1 MNEGFVDLRT
11 SAEAARGSD
20 NFWPSFTDI
29 MMVVVMIFLITSVV
43 VVLRNWELVT
53 ELRASIEAEQRA
65 AEIARSAT
73 QTSQTLEEQLA
84 YAEQEIAVLRMMLMQ
99 STEKNERQN
108 RLLAEREQ
116 RLALLEGEVSEL
128 GGRLESTE
136 RRAAELET
144 DLADSRTRYA
154 QLEESFT
161 AQEARLRST
170 RDELA
175 ELEERYNR
183 QSAELSQLER
193 AGASATREL
202 GELRGEYESLKA
214 KYDKL
219 VRPARTP
226 KGKHLVEVRYE
237 KRGGGYRIGLKQPGE
252 TGYTSLSRQQM
263 DQRLAALKRE
273 HANRLYVKII
283 IPADSGLSY
292 TEAWKFTKHVLES
305 YDYYYQ

>member
-29 MMVVVMIFLITSVV
+29 MMVVVMIFLITSVI

-53 ELRASIEAEQRA
+53 ELRQSIEAEQRA

-99 STEKNERQN
+99 STEKNERQA
-108 RLLAEREQ
+108 RLLTEREQ
-116 RLALLEGEVSEL
+116 RLALLESEVSGL
-128 GGRLESTE
+128 RGRFESTE
-136 RRAAELET
+136 RRAAELES
-144 DLADSRTRYA
+144 DLEETRTRYS
-154 QLEESFT
+154 QLEESFAT
-161 AQEARLRST
+161 QEARLQST
-170 RDELA
+170 RDELTA
-175 ELEERYNR
+175 LEERYSI
-183 QSAELSQLER
+183 QSAELSRLQQS
-193 AGASATREL
+193 GSMTSREL
-202 GELRGEYESLKA
+202 TELQGEYDSLKA

-226 KGKHLVEVRYE
+226 KGKFLVEVRYE
-237 KRGGGYRIGLKQPGE
+237 KRGDAYRIGLKEPGRK
-252 TGYTSLSRQQM
+252 GYQSLTRQQM
-263 DQRLAALKRE
+263 DERLAVLKRE
-273 HANRLYVKII
+273 HPGKLYVKII